1 MFRWASN
8 NWIKSNGNSPENLDL
23 IQAYYD
29 FYNKGY
35 RIDLRKIKGHAGHQW
50 NELADKLATGKINPI
65 EVNKIYETNYSKF

>member
-29 FYNKGY
+29 WYKKGY
-35 RIDLRKIKGHAGHQW
+35 RINLQKISGHKGIEG
-50 NELADKLATGKINPI
+50 NELADKLATGKIAVKDVLNN
-65 EVNKIYETNYSKF
+65 E

>member
-35 RIDLRKIKGHAGHQW
+35 RIGLRKIQGHSGHIW
-50 NELADKLATGKINPI
+50 NELADQLATGKISP
-65 EVNKIYETNYSKF
+65 EEAMKKYG

>member
-23 IQAYYD
+23 IQAQYD

-35 RIDLRKIKGHAGHQW
+35 RIDLRKIQGHSGHIW
-50 NELADKLATGKINPI
+50 NELADQLATGKISP
-65 EVNKIYETNYSKF
+65 EEAMKKYG